1 MRNLPGVS
9 PHCRRLVTWLSI
21 TAMSGVGRSCGVIS
35 DHKSLGSVSRNQRPT
50 YIQLTVRNNSYI
62 LVWPCAKLCA
72 THVAYAG
79 ESKKL

>member
-9 PHCRRLVTWLSI
+9 PHCRRLAMWLS
-21 TAMSGVGRSCGVIS
+21 TTTMSGVERSCGVIS
-35 DHKSLGSVSRNQRPT
+35 DHKSLGSVDRNQKST

-72 THVAYAG
+72 THVAYSG